1 MLLAKP
7 FLAPRSWLGQPDDW
21 GWTMEGSGNS
31 ICGSFAPQSLPRPDL
46 VTWRPGSPTQWPH
59 EASSALPSMSAD
71 SKQKG
76 SAHRGCG
83 APDPGGPDKQ
93 SQLLSQ
99 QEPSEENV
107 GTGNMRDRVILNQVQ
122 EVKACTRNQIETGG
136 TAAGAKQEVQLHGLP
151 HLKALLLGALGASGA
166 PGRRAPSGPRPSA
179 PKCGPRA
186 SSFHLTWS
194 SLASD
199 SDSML

>member
-1 MLLAKP
+1 MAALLLRAYHAQAWSPGDLGVQPSGLTKP
-7 FLAPRSWLGQPDDW
+7 LLLLCLCQQ
-21 GWTMEGSGNS
+21 
-31 ICGSFAPQSLPRPDL
+31 I
-46 VTWRPGSPTQWPH
+46 
-59 EASSALPSMSAD
+59 PSN
-71 SKQKG
+71 KVLHTEVG
-76 SAHRGCG
+76 GCG
-83 APDPGGPDKQ
+83 APDPGGPDNQ

-107 GTGNMRDRVILNQVQ
+107 GTGNTRDRVILNQVQ
-122 EVKACTRNQIETGG
+122 EVKVCTRNQIETGG
-136 TAAGAKQEVQLHGLP
+136 AAAGAKQSPGLEQGLP

-186 SSFHLTWS
+186 SSFHMAWS